1 MTLSPT
7 MRLRFA
13 LSVSAGT
20 TPPDDCLVARG
31 NGIDWAT
38 PRDVARSAKELVR
51 TQRRISEASASEHR
65 VRVAPPGTII
75 LTRHQPVGGL
85 AISTVD
91 VCCSRDCLL
100 LEPLP
105 SADPGFFF
113 YWLSAQTDLLQAI
126 AGGSTT
132 SELGVGDLLDLRVPC
147 IEIRQQRAI
156 SRHLDRETAA
166 IDALS
171 DSQAKLLALLEER
184 LLACRTEMV
193 LRGVDPSASLY
204 QSGEAWLDK
213 IPAHWDVV
221 QARWLFK
228 RRRDSAPRGTS
239 PWRHTP
245 PRRQDAAFPHG
256 LRTANGNGH
265 DWVCRAGDLVIEFGF
280 AKAGAMGVAQAEGMV
295 GANSSVYAP
304 GPRLLPGYVD
314 EVVRTPTYVQEAL
327 RHCGTGPI
335 SRMRLPTE
343 GFFDIRWPVPP
354 LDEQRKIVKHTATEA
369 KRISGPRASGERAV
383 ALLAERRV
391 AVIALALDG
400 QSDLR
405 RVA

>member
-20 TPPDDCLVARG
+20 TPPDDCLMSRG
-31 NGIDWAT
+31 DGIDWAT
-38 PRDVARSAKELVR
+38 PEDVAGSAKELVR
-51 TQRRISEASASEHR
+51 TRRRISEASASEHR

-75 LTRHQPVGGL
+75 LTRRQRVGGL

-105 SADPGFFF
+105 CADPGFFF
-113 YWLSAQTDLLQAI
+113 YWLSSQTDLLQAI
-126 AGGSTT
+126 AEGSIV
-132 SELGVGDLLDLRVPC
+132 SELGMGNLLDLQAPN
-147 IEIRQQRAI
+147 IGIREQRAI

-166 IDALS
+166 IDAQS
-171 DSQAKLLALLEER
+171 DSQARLLALLEER
-184 LLACRTEMV
+184 LLAYRTESV
-193 LRGVDPSASLY
+193 LRGIDPGVSMR
-204 QSGEAWLDK
+204 QSGEAWMGK
-213 IPAHWDVV
+213 VPAHWDVV

-228 RRRDSAPRGTS
+228 RRRDGAPPGTP
-239 PWRHTP
+239 PWR
-245 PRRQDAAFPHG
+245 RDVAFPRETG
-256 LRTANGNGH
+256 TANGKGGGRTYH
-265 DWVCRAGDLVIEFGF
+265 AGDLVIRNGF
-280 AKAGAMGVAQAEGMV
+280 AEAGAMGVAQDDGMV
-295 GANSSVYAP
+295 SANSSVYTL

-314 EVVRTPTYVQEAL
+314 QVVRTPTYVQEAQ
-327 RHCGTGPI
+327 RRCGTGLVF
-335 SRMRLPTE
+335 RTRLPTK

-354 LDEQRKIVKHTATEA
+354 LDEQRKIMKRVNAEA
-369 KRISGPRASGERAV
+369 KRINGPCVLAGRAV
-383 ALLAERRV
+383 ALLAERR
-391 AVIALALDG
+391 AAAIALAVGG

>member
-31 NGIDWAT
+31 KGIDWAT
-38 PRDVARSAKELVR
+38 PKDVVRSAKELVR
-51 TQRRISEASASEHR
+51 TQRRISEASASEHG

-75 LTRHQPVGGL
+75 LTRRQPVGGL
-85 AISTVD
+85 AISTAD

-100 LEPLP
+100 LETLP
-105 SADPGFFF
+105 SADPGFFY
-113 YWLSAQTDLLQAI
+113 YWLSTQTDLLQAI
-126 AGGSTT
+126 AEGSIV
-132 SELGVGDLLDLRVPC
+132 SQLGMKALLDLQVPSMG
-147 IEIRQQRAI
+147 IRQQRAI

-184 LLACRTEMV
+184 LLVYRTESV
-193 LRGVDPSASLY
+193 LRGVEPSASLR

-228 RRRDSAPRGTS
+228 RRRDSAPRGTP
-239 PWRHTP
+239 PW
-245 PRRQDAAFPHG
+245 RQDAAFPRG
-256 LRTANGNGH
+256 SRTANGNGH
-265 DWVCRAGDLVIEFGF
+265 GRVCRAGDLVIEFGF
-280 AKAGAMGVAQAEGMV
+280 AKDGAMGVAQADGMA
-295 GANSSVYAP
+295 GANSSVYAL

-314 EVVRTPTYVQEAL
+314 QVVRTPTYIQEAL

-335 SRMRLPTE
+335 SVMRLPTE

-354 LDEQRKIVKHTATEA
+354 LDDQRKIMKHAAAEA
-369 KRISGPRASGERAV
+369 KRISGPCVLAGRAV
-383 ALLAERRV
+383 ALLAERR
-391 AVIALALDG
+391 AATIALAVSG
-400 QSDLR
+400 RSELR
-405 RVA
+405 RAA